1 MRRVNARPTR
11 GHYPLM
17 RWLFPALGLL
27 LSGCLT
33 HVAPSSAGYQS
44 VRWVESLE
52 DARVVARDQH
62 RPLLVILAAGPRDG
76 RC

>member
-1 MRRVNARPTR
+1 MNVRHVR
-11 GHYPLM
+11 GHHLLM
-17 RWLFPALGLL
+17 RWVLFSLGLL

-33 HVAPSSAGYQS
+33 HVGPVSAGYQS

-52 DARVVARDQH
+52 DARVAARAQD